1 MNEVA
6 DRVKKELLSCARRA
20 YTIGL
25 QTGNGGN
32 LSVRVPDT
40 ELIIIKGSGYSF
52 GETTMDNLVT
62 VNMQGEIVDGPGKP
76 SMEIRTHRAIYRTMP
91 HVYGIFHCH
100 SPWAT
105 AYAED
110 HREIPAM
117 TFHAEAKMG
126 AVPVLNVA
134 GHGDEAVEQAV
145 ESLLGNAPDLQAF
158 VQARHGIFAMAAT
171 IAQAEHDAE
180 LVEETAQIAFLV
192 ELRKK

>member
-1 MNEVA
+1 MSETVA
-6 DRVKKELLSCARRA
+6 LIKKELLACAQRA

-32 LSVRVPDT
+32 LSIRVPGTD
-40 ELIIIKGSGYSF
+40 LIIIKGSGYSF
-52 GETTMDNLVT
+52 GECTPENLVT
-62 VNMQGEIVDGPGKP
+62 VNMQGEIIEGPGKP
-76 SMEIRTHRAIYRTMP
+76 SMEIRTHRAIYRKRP
-91 HVYGIFHCH
+91 DVFGIFHCH

-105 AYAED
+105 AYAEN

-126 AVPVLNVA
+126 AVPVLNVS

-145 ESLLGNAPDLQAF
+145 EALLGNAPDLQAF
-158 VQARHGIFAMAAT
+158 VQARHGIFAMGAT
-171 IAQAEHDAE
+171 ITQAEHDAE

-192 ELRKK
+192 ELGKR